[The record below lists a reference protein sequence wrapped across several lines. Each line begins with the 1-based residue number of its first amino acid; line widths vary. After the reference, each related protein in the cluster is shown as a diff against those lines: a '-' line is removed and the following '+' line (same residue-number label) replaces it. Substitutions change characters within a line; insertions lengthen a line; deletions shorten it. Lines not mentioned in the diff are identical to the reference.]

1 MRRLEDGKGRLK
13 ALFALA
19 VVAATVYLCI
29 KIIPVYVN
37 NYDLHNHIHDLA
49 ETATVSHYPVDKIK
63 ADVVAYA
70 DELGLP
76 VSRENVTA
84 ATGNIVTIEV
94 DYTVPIDLKIYTL
107 MLHFTPSAENK
118 QL

>member
-19 VVAATVYLCI
+19 VVAATVYLSI

-37 NYDLHNHIHDLA
+37 NYDLHNHIHELA
-49 ETATVSHYPVDKIK
+49 ETATVQHLSADKITK
-63 ADVVAYA
+63 DVVAYA
-70 DELGLP
+70 DDLGLP
-76 VSRENVTA
+76 ITADNVKVA
-84 ATGNIVTIEV
+84 VGNIVTIDL
-94 DYTVPIDLKIYTL
+94 DYTVPIDLRYYTL
-107 MLHFTPSAENK
+107 MLHFTPSAENR

>member
-1 MRRLEDGKGRLK
+1 MRRVEDGKGRLK

-37 NYDLHNHIHDLA
+37 NYDLHNHIHELA
-49 ETATVSHYPVDKIK
+49 ETATVQHLSADKITK
-63 ADVVAYA
+63 DVVAYA
-70 DELGLP
+70 DDLGLP
-76 VSRENVTA
+76 ITADNVKVA
-84 ATGNIVTIEV
+84 VGNIVTIDL
-94 DYTVPIDLKIYTL
+94 DYTVPIDLRYYTL
-107 MLHFTPSAENK
+107 MLHFTPSAENR

>member
-37 NYDLHNHIHDLA
+37 NYDLRNHIQDLA
-49 ETATVSHYPVDKIK
+49 ITATVSHMSADKISK
-63 ADVVAYA
+63 DVVAYA
-70 DELGLP
+70 SDLGLP
-76 VSRENVTA
+76 VTADNVKVAVGGT
-84 ATGNIVTIEV
+84 VTINL
-94 DYTVPIDLKIYTL
+94 DYTVPIDLRFYTL
-107 MLHFTPSAENK
+107 MLHFSPSAENR
-118 QL
+118 QI